1 MSGAAA
7 FDAALADGPAATD
20 ALPDLPPA
28 EVGIVRRD
36 GTAIAYAAWGSG
48 DRTVLLM
55 PAWQVVDSAIWSEQ
69 IRRLAAAARVVTF
82 DARGSGRSGRP
93 TAAGAY
99 APAETIADALAVLD
113 RLDVRKADVAGVS
126 FGGHCAAL
134 IAARHADR
142 VRRAVL
148 MAPTA
153 PFGPHNPAM
162 APAAFRAELSTW
174 DGWETFNAAC
184 WRKDL
189 PRFVR
194 FFAEQC
200 FPEPGSDDLIAATV
214 AAGAR
219 LDPEILIRTVAD
231 RAAEAGQ
238 GEEAY
243 RAVACPVLVIQGDA
257 DRINP
262 PAKARLVA
270 QLTGGRLAW
279 IEGAGHGLPLRHP
292 DAVSREVADFLEL
305 AIPTV

>member
-1 MSGAAA
+1 MTGAAA
-7 FDAALADGPAATD
+7 LDAASAEGAAAIA

-28 EVGIVRRD
+28 DAGTVLRD
-36 GTAIAYAAWGSG
+36 GTAIAYAAWGAG
-48 DRTVLLM
+48 DRTLLLL
-55 PAWQVVDSAIWSEQ
+55 PAWQVVDSTIWAAQ
-69 IRRLAAAARVVTF
+69 IRRFAPVARVVTF

-113 RLDVRKADVAGVS
+113 RLGVREADIAGVS

-134 IAARHADR
+134 MAARHPDR

-153 PFGPHNPAM
+153 PFGPHNQAMTPAG
-162 APAAFRAELSTW
+162 FRAERTAWEGW
-174 DGWETFNAAC
+174 DTFNAAC
-184 WRKDL
+184 WRADL

-200 FPEPGSDDLIAATV
+200 FPEPGSDDLIAATI

-231 RAAEAGQ
+231 RAAEPGQ

-243 RAVACPVLVIQGDA
+243 RAVGRPVLVIQGDA

-270 QLTGGRLAW
+270 DLTGGRLVS
-279 IEGAGHGLPLRHP
+279 IQGAGHGLPLRHP
-292 DAVSREVADFLEL
+292 DAVDRELADFLGL
-305 AIPTV
+305 ALPAP